1 MTLKKTRRTSQLPE
15 KLNLLVVDSEAPR
28 LFPKDSEL
36 YELFNLFV
44 TSTTERASAIIKQN
58 DIHIALCEEDLPGE
72 SGSEFLARL
81 KQEHP
86 SIIRIL
92 SAEDTNTTTVL
103 EAVNEANIFKFIVKP
118 WGFEMR
124 TILEEAKQIC
134 MARIKNQYND
144 NLTSLRSTAAIY
156 DILHGELM
164 RSIRYKVTFS
174 AILLSI
180 TSPNE
185 ESDLH
190 SFLVDR
196 FLLNKIAGIL
206 QDQLRESDCAG
217 RLKDSK
223 FLVLLT
229 EADEEGTRIFMERF
243 SESVGKF
250 DQEINR
256 GLLPFKILSG
266 AETITGGK
274 LTTENDLIKTLY
286 HKLG

>member
-134 MARIKNQYND
+134 MTRIKNQYND

-243 SESVGKF
+243 LESVGKF